1 MIPARGRGG
10 GPAGPWTSG
19 YVRKSE
25 LELILNDLDGPKS
38 SGDGYITLY
47 DKDGIYNGTF
57 YIKKDVWEYKY
68 NTRGELMASDGY
80 KEYESDANWEDY
92 GEHPYLISAVG
103 ANGTSG
109 YIRGHETDYYAETLA
124 DLPKQQAFYENM
136 PEYVNLYDQEEE
148 NVLDIYFTYKHWPQ
162 IEYPPEYA
170 GSGQKMSEYQK
181 IYYTEQGKT
190 RFCKYEDCP
199 YHIIKGWD

>member
-47 DKDGIYNGTF
+47 DENGSFNGSF
-57 YIKKDVWEYKY
+57 YIKEDVWEYKY

-80 KEYESDANWEDY
+80 KEYQN
-92 GEHPYLISAVG
+92 
-103 ANGTSG
+103 
-109 YIRGHETDYYAETLA
+109 R
-124 DLPKQQAFYENM
+124 
-136 PEYVNLYDQEEE
+136 PE
-148 NVLDIYFTYKHWPQ
+148 
-162 IEYPPEYA
+162 
-170 GSGQKMSEYQK
+170 
-181 IYYTEQGKT
+181 
-190 RFCKYEDCP
+190 
-199 YHIIKGWD
+199 